1 MPTTRL
7 TPEIELDGL
16 SPDEAFAAL
25 GNETRLEIIRVLWQA
40 GALQEYDD
48 VDETTETTIGFSDL
62 RRRVDLRDNGR
73 FNYHLSKLVPHFVR
87 QTDDGYRLSGAGKKI
102 ARTVVAISGEPAP
115 DLTATP
121 DTDCPICGS
130 AITATYEDQWLR
142 FTCTECDGLFGDAAP
157 EGAILHSSFP
167 AAGLT
172 DRTSEGALSTG
183 LYRCMLDLTYLNRGV
198 CRECASSISTSMS
211 ICDDHSVTGAKA
223 CDTCGMPFSVLV
235 EYRCETCRFAKHL
248 PVEICVMGLTPVIGF
263 LYHQDVDVLAPS
275 LDEIVDVFQTQVETV
290 VSEEPRRVT
299 VTVQDGDDALTVTL
313 DEEMTVLDVSH

>member
-1 MPTTRL
+1 MSNTRL

-25 GNETRLEIIRVLWQA
+25 GNETRLEIIRVLWQV
-40 GALQEYDD
+40 GAIQEYDD
-48 VDETTETTIGFSDL
+48 VDETTDTTISFSDL
-62 RRRVDLRDNGR
+62 RRRVDIRDNGQ

-102 ARTVVAISGEPAP
+102 ARTVIAVSGESAP
-115 DLTATP
+115 DLTTSPATK
-121 DTDCPICGS
+121 CPICGS

-172 DRTSEGALSTG
+172 DRSSDEALSTG
-183 LYRCMLDLTYLNRGV
+183 LYRCMLDLTYLTQGV
-198 CRECASSISTSMS
+198 CRECASSISASIS
-211 ICDDHSVTGAKA
+211 ICDDHSVTGTQS
-223 CDTCGMPFSVLV
+223 CDTCGTPFAIWV
-235 EYRCETCRFAKHL
+235 EYRCDTCRFAKCL

-263 LYHQDVDVLAPS
+263 LYNQDVDVLAPS
-275 LDEIVDVFQTQVETV
+275 LNEIVDVLQTQVETT
-290 VSEEPRRVT
+290 VSEDPLRVT
-299 VTVQDGDDALTVTL
+299 VTIRDDDNALTVTL
-313 DEEMTVLDVSH
+313 DEEMTVLDVTH